1 MCIDVYGVT
10 RFRSNL
16 FLLLEGF
23 KFWPIRDNLGQT
35 GFPPCLL
42 GRGQSLENM
51 YKVGQSLEKYVQYVQ
66 CLIVCVRCTVKH
78 LSIIYGNIDCLQL
91 TFFIYLFKSSV

>member
-1 MCIDVYGVT
+1 
-10 RFRSNL
+10 
-16 FLLLEGF
+16 
-23 KFWPIRDNLGQT
+23 
-35 GFPPCLL
+35 
-42 GRGQSLENM
+42 M

-66 CLIVCVRCTVKH
+66 CLIVCVRYTVKH